1 MGARFEVHNGDQ
13 ECDARDRAQHA
24 SSPAQHVGGGRIRA
38 RAAGSVLSTGLKLL
52 SPAQCLH
59 VSFSSFPNVSENNA
73 GELSRIRNGMNAK
86 TGGCTI
92 AGRPEPG
99 RRDTTLAWGTGST
112 ALFSTASWAL
122 LWAVP
127 IRMRSSTDSRCSHGV
142 GCTLP
147 HAHMRANTKHQ
158 ARMGRNST
166 RTR

>member
-1 MGARFEVHNGDQ
+1 
-13 ECDARDRAQHA
+13 
-24 SSPAQHVGGGRIRA
+24 
-38 RAAGSVLSTGLKLL
+38 
-52 SPAQCLH
+52 
-59 VSFSSFPNVSENNA
+59 
-73 GELSRIRNGMNAK
+73 MNAK

-166 RTR
+166 RTRRYRSERHGNNCACWTKFLGAFPEIKFCHPIFAGSPTPGGVVCNRRCRALGANRSPNRSFLSLAWDFERA